1 MRAHAV
7 VIKTPCADGKN
18 GRYLDNMLP
27 CGTVVQLDMP
37 CLKAFEGV
45 SQAGHYADG
54 TSRGEGGVAPPGY
67 ARARSQC
74 SPVTSSISSYTLG
87 EIATGIDL
95 LRSRNSGSPITV
107 AIAA

>member
-1 MRAHAV
+1 MRFKCHGMG
-7 VIKTPCADGKN
+7 VIVSRLG
-18 GRYLDNMLP
+18 GDNQD
-27 CGTVVQLDMP
+27 VVQLDMP

-67 ARARSQC
+67 ARARFQC